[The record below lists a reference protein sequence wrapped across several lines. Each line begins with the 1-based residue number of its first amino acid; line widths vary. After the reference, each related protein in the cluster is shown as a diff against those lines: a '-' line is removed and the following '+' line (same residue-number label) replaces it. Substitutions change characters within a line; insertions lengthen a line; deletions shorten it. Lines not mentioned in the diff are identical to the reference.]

1 MGRLSVAC
9 AGHGPGS
16 SAVSGRRLKQPFRF
30 NPAMLWLVSGLRQKA
45 TADGQQ
51 LPRSGYAGGL
61 RTGCWL
67 VETALPDR
75 RAGDVQPGNLVPG
88 STRMFCPVSWWNPLF
103 PMLYAVGGTR
113 NQFPAGFQLKSLDS
127 KVFYVVSICF
137 SPRKT
142 SKTIIKRSIWS
153 GARGGN

>member
-1 MGRLSVAC
+1 
-9 AGHGPGS
+9 
-16 SAVSGRRLKQPFRF
+16 
-30 NPAMLWLVSGLRQKA
+30 MLWLVSGLRQKA

-88 STRMFCPVSWWNPLF
+88 STRMFCPVSWWNR
-103 PMLYAVGGTR
+103 LYTVADFLRFGCGGSASR
-113 NQFPAGFQLKSLDS
+113 
-127 KVFYVVSICF
+127 
-137 SPRKT
+137 
-142 SKTIIKRSIWS
+142 S
-153 GARGGN
+153 GAWTMRGSFAEPAHSFSVELHRDQDVGNC